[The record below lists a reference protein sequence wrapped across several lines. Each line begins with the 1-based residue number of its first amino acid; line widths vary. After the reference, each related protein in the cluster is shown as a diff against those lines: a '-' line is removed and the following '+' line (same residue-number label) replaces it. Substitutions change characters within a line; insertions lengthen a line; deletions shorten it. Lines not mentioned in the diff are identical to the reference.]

1 MDQILFWNFIIA
13 IALGAL
19 IGTEREMPRNGIKIG
34 GAAGFGGIR
43 SYALLSLLGALTTWM
58 DTMMGGNIWKII

>member
-1 MDQILFWNFIIA
+1 MDQILFWNFILA

-19 IGTEREMPRNGIKIG
+19 IGTEREMPRSGATPG

-58 DTMMGGNIWKII
+58 DITMGTDIWKIS